1 MTQSASPATILVTGG
16 GGFIGQALIRH
27 FMARDW
33 RTIGCG
39 LHRPANFPASAQ
51 WREYD
56 LAQTSLPAEL
66 FVGVDVLVHGALV
79 KRDVERNVAAGR
91 LLLQRARQEGVERIV
106 FLSSLAAHA
115 TALSSYGKQ
124 KFALE
129 RLFEACGA
137 LAVRPGLVIGDGGTF
152 GATCAYL
159 RGQRFVPLVD
169 GGTQPLQTVHVDDLV
184 AAVYAAVACDVR
196 GTFTIAERDAIS
208 YRAFYQ
214 ALCAQLGVNV
224 TFVPVPFWIA
234 DLAVRSAEALRIG
247 LPIDRDNLLGLRAMR
262 IDAGPRLDL
271 PEGPVRDY
279 RASIQTLTT
288 AVSHLPPG

>member
-1 MTQSASPATILVTGG
+1 MTKPALPATLLVTGG
-16 GGFIGQALIRH
+16 GGFIGEALIRH

-39 LHRPANFPASAQ
+39 LHRPANFPAQAQ

-66 FVGVDVLVHGALV
+66 FAGVDVLVHGALV
-79 KRDVERNVAAGR
+79 KGDVARNVAAGR
-91 LLLQRARQEGVERIV
+91 LLLRRARQEGVERIV
-106 FLSSLAAHA
+106 FLSSLAAHEG
-115 TALSSYGKQ
+115 ALSGYGKQ

-129 RLFEACGA
+129 RLFEAAGA
-137 LAVRPGLVIGDGGTF
+137 LALRPGLVIGDGGTF

-159 RGQRFVPLVD
+159 RSHRFVPLVD
-169 GGTQPLQTVHVDDLV
+169 GGSQPIQTVQIDDLV
-184 AAVYAAVACDVR
+184 AAVYAAVARDMR

-214 ALCAQLGVNV
+214 TLCAQLGVNV

-234 DLAVRSAEALRIG
+234 DLAVRTAQTLNIA

-262 IDAGPRLDL
+262 VDARPRLDP

-279 RASIQTLTT
+279 RASIQTLTNT
-288 AVSHLPPG
+288 ASHRSLV